1 MEKEIRQEGDYTIT
15 EGIHGDTYHHPS
27 FGMLSFSRAH
37 GGHSNLFGS
46 SIQHRDTIHM
56 VLKEGT
62 VSRDLNEDWYFG
74 GPEIVEVEMSQ
85 SQFAELITS
94 MNMGSGVPC
103 TIKFIK
109 GHLNRRMPYVL
120 GGIVVTASFHSRY
133 AYHEGMPYPT
143 IWLIGMG
150 SGNVSR
156 KSATT

>member
-15 EGIHGDTYHHPS
+15 DGIHGDTYHHPS

-62 VSRDLNEDWYFG
+62 VSRDLNEDWYLG

-109 GHLNRRMPYVL
+109 GKDVSLNPISL
-120 GGIVVTASFHSRY
+120 T
-133 AYHEGMPYPT
+133 
-143 IWLIGMG
+143 
-150 SGNVSR
+150 SGNRSR
-156 KSATT
+156 MSSKNEWTTKRLLPIRFTKR